1 MTDAKERLPRLIELA
16 GETTPE
22 KLRALAFEL
31 SDLLTD
37 WPAHYPTEMRE
48 PFEALLEK
56 VLKRLDGTSRQMIA
70 ARLAR
75 DSGTAVTLLNE
86 FYFDVPAE
94 ERAAILARNAEGD
107 HAPDTT
113 VEGADEVRLI
123 AAARNTRGRDFAAA
137 FASFLGVPVST
148 AERILEDAS
157 GNALTVACKGANV
170 RRATYSALALLTVCE
185 LRINPGARF
194 MHLQAYDAIP
204 AGGARRLLDHW
215 RTQVEETQATAEDAR
230 AA

>member
-37 WPAHYPTEMRE
+37 WPARYPMEMRE

-70 ARLAR
+70 ARLAAHP
-75 DSGTAVTLLNE
+75 GTAVTLLNE

-94 ERAAILARNAEGD
+94 SRAAILARNAEGD
-107 HAPDTT
+107 DAPNTLMD
-113 VEGADEVRLI
+113 GGDETRLI
-123 AAARNTRGRDFAAA
+123 EAARYTRGRDFAAA
-137 FASFLGVPVST
+137 FASFLHVPVST

-157 GNALTVACKGANV
+157 
-170 RRATYSALALLTVCE
+170 
-185 LRINPGARF
+185 
-194 MHLQAYDAIP
+194 
-204 AGGARRLLDHW
+204 
-215 RTQVEETQATAEDAR
+215 
-230 AA
+230 

>member
-1 MTDAKERLPRLIELA
+1 
-16 GETTPE
+16 
-22 KLRALAFEL
+22 L

-37 WPAHYPTEMRE
+37 WPARYPMEMRE

-70 ARLAR
+70 ARLAAH
-75 DSGTAVTLLNE
+75 SGTAVALLNE
-86 FYFDVPAE
+86 FYFDVPAKS
-94 ERAAILARNAEGD
+94 RAAILARNAEGEG
-107 HAPDTT
+107 APDAPM
-113 VEGADEVRLI
+113 GGSDESRLI
-123 AAARNTRGRDFAAA
+123 EAARYTRGRDFVAA
-137 FASFLGVPVST
+137 FASFLRVPVSI

-157 GNALTVACKGANV
+157 GNSLAVACKGADV

-194 MHLQAYDAIP
+194 THLQAYDQIP
-204 AGGARRLLDHW
+204 TDGARRLLGYW
-215 RTQVEETQATAEDAR
+215 QTQVEEEHVVPQDAC